1 MEEMK
6 HSGDAPRPDGAAS
19 GGGVKPV
26 PSDHPYLSSDAGLIR
41 RLSPIDELPASY
53 QRDIARHGDFLVLAP
68 GEQLVVDH
76 GEANFAHYLLA
87 GTVGIEARGRP
98 RLRMSSTEDAATAA
112 IDPGTRPFRL
122 HALGDDGA
130 QIFRVARQVIE
141 RQFALSAQGG
151 PAGELD
157 VTELDGQHHSDD
169 WVSRTLRNGVLAA
182 LPPERI
188 LQVLL
193 RATEMTVSA
202 GQVIIDQ
209 GAPGDFYYL
218 IKEGHARVARRIDR
232 AGMVHLAEFG
242 PGDGFGEE
250 ALVADNM
257 RNASVTMS
265 TDGVLLKLGRADF
278 RELVRDPLL
287 TSLTRTQAEARV
299 AHGAHWLDIRYP
311 ADFARWHLDGAV
323 NLPLPLVRLQCH
335 RLDPDARYVAYGTDA
350 SDSAVAALLLRLRG
364 LDAGHLDEAVIAPA
378 ALGEPATDAAM
389 PPNQETNMS
398 DQAPPSMLDDMD
410 TTARR
415 PESPEHYADTYTGQS
430 LAQLVEE
437 IHSSGIAPGASAPVD
452 APSTA
457 DDTPRIDLDGTV
469 FRVDSLHDDD
479 EIDMPTT
486 QDRTAPATA
495 SAHDAIGQLMVEFE
509 QRLRGEVD
517 AARRAERARHDQ
529 RFAERVALMRSRA
542 EEVVREKLTQARAR
556 DRERLAQREREL
568 DEFHARLA
576 GLANRV
582 THQKARIQEA
592 RNALA
597 EKLAAVESLHRE
609 LSTLGQSVTRELDE
623 LDNLTAA
630 EPMPAAG
637 APQTEL
643 DTDPPA
649 SGT

>member
-6 HSGDAPRPDGAAS
+6 PNRDAPRPDGGAN
-19 GGGVKPV
+19 GGVRPV
-26 PSDHPYLSSDAGLIR
+26 PPDHPYLSSDAGLIR

-53 QRDIARHGDFLVLAP
+53 QRDIARHGDFLVLAA
-68 GEQLVVDH
+68 GEQLVVD
-76 GEANFAHYLLA
+76 EAEAGFDHYLLA
-87 GTVGIEARGRP
+87 GTIGIEARGRP
-98 RLRMSSTEDAATAA
+98 RLRMSSAEEAATSA

-122 HALGDDGA
+122 HALGEDGV
-130 QIFRVARQVIE
+130 QLFRVARQVIE
-141 RQFALSAQGG
+141 RHFALAAQGR

-188 LQVLL
+188 LQVLM
-193 RATEMTVSA
+193 RATEMPVSA

-218 IKEGHARVARRIDR
+218 IKDGHARVARRIDR

-250 ALVADNM
+250 ALVAGNA
-257 RNASVTMS
+257 RNASVTMA
-265 TDGVLLKLGRADF
+265 TDGVLLKLDRADF
-278 RELVRDPLL
+278 RELVRDPLMTPL
-287 TSLTRTQAEARV
+287 SRAQAEERV
-299 AHGAHWLDIRYP
+299 AQGARWLDVRYP
-311 ADFARWHLDGAV
+311 ADFAHWHLDGAD
-323 NLPLPLVRLQCH
+323 NLPLPLVRLQYH
-335 RLDPDARYVAYGTDA
+335 RLDPNARYVAYSTEV

-364 LDAGHLDEAVIAPA
+364 LDAGHLDEAVSAPPA
-378 ALGEPATDAAM
+378 PGEPATHAAIAR
-389 PPNQETNMS
+389 NQEKNMS
-398 DQAPPSMLDDMD
+398 EHVPPSMLDDMQ
-410 TTARR
+410 TAAST

-437 IHSSGIAPGASAPVD
+437 IHSSGIAPAARAPAD
-452 APSTA
+452 AAAPA
-457 DDTPRIDLDGTV
+457 EDTPRIDLDGTV

-479 EIDMPTT
+479 IDEPAVPGDATPAA
-486 QDRTAPATA
+486 APAL
-495 SAHDAIGQLMVEFE
+495 DAIGQLMAEFE
-509 QRLRGEVD
+509 QRLRREVE
-517 AARRAERARHDQ
+517 AARHAERARHEQ

-597 EKLAAVESLHRE
+597 EKLSAVESLHRE
-609 LSTLGQSVTRELDE
+609 LSSLGQSMTRQLDE
-623 LDNLTAA
+623 LDSLTTA
-630 EPMPAAG
+630 EPVPAAS
-637 APQTEL
+637 AMQTEL

-649 SGT
+649 SGS